1 MRKVTSGVM
10 VAILLLLVLSVGVN
24 AQAVATNFAMGQGDT
39 LMLIGNGVVWYEL
52 SRSNN

>member
-10 VAILLLLVLSVGVN
+10 AG
-24 AQAVATNFAMGQGDT
+24 NFAMGQGDT